1 MDVDFL
7 YAGDLELSFTFK
19 GFPVGISDIYLKGM
33 VRIVLK
39 PLLQEIPVFGGIQIY
54 CLEAPEIEYNMS
66 GIANCLELPGLELI
80 FDNAIIEKVCSTL
93 CVFLCYVFS
102 GQKFDRVSQQ
112 DLPASC

>member
-7 YAGDLELSFTFK
+7 YAGDLELFFTFK

-33 VRIVLK
+33 VRIILK

-54 CLEAPEIEYNMS
+54 CLEAPEIEYHMS
-66 GIANCLELPGLELI
+66 GIANCLELPGLEQI
-80 FDNAIIEKVCSTL
+80 FEKAINEKVCPKS
-93 CVFLCYVFS
+93 CWFICYSCS
-102 GQKFDRVSQQ
+102 GQKFNRVSQQ